1 MLVPNQLIAE
11 NDYNIAVSSYIEQ
24 ENTEE
29 ETNIKELNTRIAQ
42 IVKRQNELR
51 TAIDA
56 IVNDLE
62 SAAV

>member
-42 IVKRQNELR
+42 IVKKQNELR

-62 SAAV
+62 N

>member
-62 SAAV
+62 N